1 MEKIREL
8 FAGMIVKKDNKND
21 QFSILGIPSF
31 IRDWFIRRY
40 ANENGE
46 INTDFVASKIKEILP
61 RKENVNQILDKLYQG
76 ENVKFL
82 AKIEV
87 NIDLKKTQ
95 VSFAINDLDI
105 DFKDT
110 IITPDV
116 WEECKDYV
124 LNSNGGVWGIVT
136 LCVRRVKLGK
146 SEENKIALLEFKN
159 FMPYTIDLNYYKKAR
174 TNFSTEEWIDVVLS
188 AIDYNA
194 DAFETE
200 KEKLAIIKR
209 LLPFAEKRL
218 NMIELAPKG
227 TGKSYLFS
235 QISKFGWLS
244 NGGTMSRAK
253 LFYDMTKKQEGLVS
267 CWDFVALDEVSTI
280 RFSDIDE
287 MRGAMKGYLESGTY
301 TVGTKMGNGD
311 AGVILLGNIL
321 QSEMDTNRDM
331 FQNLPPIF
339 HDSALLDRFHGFIEG
354 WEIPRMNESK
364 KARTWALNCE
374 YFSSILHEMRE
385 DITYRKLVDEIL
397 DYDNNSDTRDI
408 TAVKRMVTAYMKILF
423 PHWQKPS
430 DVNAKEFEKYCLTP
444 SVRMRKI
451 MKIQMGIMDTE
462 FLNKP
467 FPNFGVKGVK

>member
-1 MEKIREL
+1 MEKLKEL
-8 FAGMIVKKDNKND
+8 FAGMIVKKDCKND

-31 IRDWFIRRY
+31 IRDWFIRKY
-40 ANENGE
+40 ADNNGE
-46 INTDFVASKIKEILP
+46 IDTDFVASKIKEILP

-76 ENVKFL
+76 EKVKFL

-87 NIDLKKTQ
+87 NIDLKKSQ
-95 VSFAINDLDI
+95 LSFAILDLGI

-110 IITPDV
+110 IIPPAV
-116 WEECKDYV
+116 WENCKDYI
-124 LNSNGGVWGIVT
+124 LNTSGAVWGILT
-136 LCVRRVKLGK
+136 LFTQKVKNGNK
-146 SEENKIALLEFKN
+146 EENKISLIDFKN

-174 TNFSTEEWIDVVLS
+174 KDFETSEWIDIVMS
-188 AIDYNA
+188 AIDYNPE
-194 DAFETE
+194 AFASEN
-200 KEKLAIIKR
+200 EKLAIIKR

-244 NGGTMSRAK
+244 NGGVMSRAK

-267 CWDFVALDEVSTI
+267 SWDYVVLDEVSTI
-280 RFSDIDE
+280 NFSDIDE

-301 TVGTKMGNGD
+301 TVGNKMGKGD
-311 AGVILLGNIL
+311 AGIVLLGNIS
-321 QSEMDTNRDM
+321 QNEMDTQKDM
-331 FQNLPPIF
+331 FHSLPQIF

-354 WEIPRMNESK
+354 WEVPRMSENK

-397 DYDNNSDTRDI
+397 DYELSADTRDV
-408 TAVKRMVTAYMKILF
+408 TAVKRMVSAYIKILF
-423 PHWQKPS
+423 PHWQKVS
-430 DVNAKEFEKYCLTP
+430 DVNRDEFEKYCLAP
-444 SVRMRKI
+444 SVKMRKI
-451 MKIQMGIMDTE
+451 MKTQMGIMDTE
-462 FLNKP
+462 YQNKP
-467 FPNFGVKGVK
+467 FPNFAFKN